1 MPKTERKLKTPAEK
15 ATAALGVEQRRV
27 DKLQA
32 KHDALTAEAA
42 ALEPLIDAAKA
53 RRDYLAQHPD
63 LPDNHTTPIA
73 EVDAV
78 VEQPKRGRGRAAQG
92 GAKA

>member
-1 MPKTERKLKTPAEK
+1 MPKTRTLKTPAEK

-32 KHDALTAEAA
+32 KHAALTAELD
-42 ALEPLIDAAKA
+42 ALQPIIDAAVA

-63 LPDNHTTPIA
+63 LPENHTETIPEIDVRQAARERA
-73 EVDAV
+73 E
-78 VEQPKRGRGRAAQG
+78 RA
-92 GAKA
+92 